1 MVMKSVKCNKHIT
14 GMPYPRAG
22 VTSTARQSRRQNR
35 QVRGVCIK
43 YVFYIDNL
51 CRKLILQAYSTSS
64 GLDATR
70 SNIEDHDDRRQHLSA
85 VSRQKTTQDATTISM
100 MPTIRTTIPPH
111 LVILVN
117 YQLILVARN
126 GI

>member
-1 MVMKSVKCNKHIT
+1 MYALSMFSI
-14 GMPYPRAG
+14 
-22 VTSTARQSRRQNR
+22 
-35 QVRGVCIK
+35 
-43 YVFYIDNL
+43 YIDNL
-51 CRKLILQAYSTSS
+51 CRKPILQAYSTSS

-70 SNIEDHDDRRQHLSA
+70 SNIEDDRRQHLSA
-85 VSRQKTTQDATTISM
+85 VSRQKTTQGATTISM
-100 MPTIRTTIPPH
+100 MPTLRTTIPPH

>member
-1 MVMKSVKCNKHIT
+1 MKSAKCNKHIT

-35 QVRGVCIK
+35 QVRHVCTK

-51 CRKLILQAYSTSS
+51 CRKPILQAYSTSS

-70 SNIEDHDDRRQHLSA
+70 SNIEDDRRQHLSA